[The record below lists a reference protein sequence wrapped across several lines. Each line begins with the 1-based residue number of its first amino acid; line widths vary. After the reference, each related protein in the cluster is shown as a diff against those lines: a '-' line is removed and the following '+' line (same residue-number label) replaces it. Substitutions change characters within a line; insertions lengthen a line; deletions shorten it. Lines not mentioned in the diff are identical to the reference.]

1 MSFITYKYFD
11 TILYLYIYCSMLRNN
26 IKNILKQYLFE
37 SENNQITLT
46 PEKYIN
52 LLEFL
57 SWDGRRI
64 NNVKGY
70 KDKTIVVDGDVDL
83 VGTPVVYLGNVTFNG
98 RVRAENSELKSIQGA
113 IFNNRNGFSYY
124 NTPYYQYILHQQFL
138 KKKGEQ
144 DSKREEGELN
154 DIEDL
159 DKVGLSTLALYQYLI
174 QTEYEEKT
182 PEDSQRL
189 QELYAEKE
197 RREEI
202 EKETEDNENLSELE
216 IIEDEIK
223 EIESSIDVYDLHYEG
238 NHYYLPTFKL
248 LTKEG
253 ESRETWAVGNE
264 YDTSRT
270 AYRMAEDLMDD
281 VGLEG
286 LRQSFVE
293 DYIDEEELKDYFRE
307 SEEDN
312 VRENLEDYFDEDE
325 FEYEDPKVQE
335 RIDEI
340 EELLEDSENLSEEE
354 TDELNEELDELKDSD
369 KTVPESLIDDKVES
383 LVDDLVSDPVALINN
398 YGLELKNFVDMG
410 RLINGMVEAD
420 GYGHTINNYNGEED
434 TVEFNNET
442 YYIFQI
448 DG

>member
-1 MSFITYKYFD
+1 MTTRNIIQNVLRQLIKESEED
-11 TILYLYIYCSMLRNN
+11 TIHISGD
-26 IKNILKQYLFE
+26 
-37 SENNQITLT
+37 
-46 PEKYIN
+46 KYEE
-52 LLEFL
+52 LMKFV
-57 SWDGRRI
+57 SYDGRRI
-64 NNVKGY
+64 NGLKGY
-70 KDKTIVVDGDVDL
+70 KGKTIIVDGNVDL
-83 VGTPVVYLGNVTFNG
+83 VGTPVVYLGNITFNG
-98 RVRAENSELKSIQGA
+98 NVRAENSKLKSIQGA
-113 IFNNRNGFSYY
+113 TFNRKGFSYY
-124 NTPYYQYILHQQFL
+124 NTPYYQYMLHQQFL

-154 DIEDL
+154 DINDL
-159 DKVGLSTLALYQYLI
+159 DKDGLCALALYDYLI
-174 QTEYEEKT
+174 RTEYEEKT
-182 PEDSQRL
+182 PEDTKML
-189 QELYAEKE
+189 EELYAEKE

-216 IIEDEIK
+216 IIEDKIK

-238 NHYYLPTFKL
+238 NHYYLATFKL

-264 YDTSRT
+264 YDTNKT
-270 AYRMAEDLMDD
+270 AYRMAEDLIDD
-281 VGLEG
+281 VGIVG

-325 FEYEDPKVQE
+325 FEYEDPKVQL
-335 RIDEI
+335 RINEI
-340 EELLEDSENLSEEE
+340 QELLEDSENLSEEE

-383 LVDDLVSDPVALINN
+383 LVDDLVSDPIDLINN
-398 YGLELKNFVDMG
+398 YGLELKNFVDM
-410 RLINGMVEAD
+410 RELIKGIVEID
-420 GYGHTINNYNGEED
+420 GYGQTINSYNGGEE

>member
-1 MSFITYKYFD
+1 MNNRNLIKRFIKE
-11 TILYLYIYCSMLRNN
+11 LVL
-26 IKNILKQYLFE
+26 E
-37 SENNQITLT
+37 SENDVVNLT
-46 PEKYIN
+46 ANEYEN
-52 LLEFL
+52 LMNFL
-57 SWDGRRI
+57 DYDGRRI
-64 NNVKGY
+64 NGLKGY
-70 KDKTIVVDGDVDL
+70 KGKTIIVDGNVDL
-83 VGTPVVYLGNVTFNG
+83 VGTPVVYLGNITFNG
-98 RVRAENSELKSIQGA
+98 NVRAENSKLKSIQGA
-113 IFNNRNGFSYY
+113 TFNQKGFSYY

-154 DIEDL
+154 DIDDL
-159 DKVGLSTLALYQYLI
+159 DKDGLCALALYDYLI
-174 QTEYEEKT
+174 RTEYEEKT
-182 PEDSQRL
+182 PEDTKML
-189 QELYAEKE
+189 EELYAEKE

-216 IIEDEIK
+216 IIEDKIK

-238 NHYYLPTFKL
+238 NHYYLATFKL

-253 ESRETWAVGNE
+253 ESSETWAVGNE
-264 YDTSRT
+264 YDTNKT
-270 AYRMAEDLMDD
+270 AYRMAEDLIDD
-281 VGLEG
+281 VGIVG

-325 FEYEDPKVQE
+325 FEYEDPKVQL
-335 RIDEI
+335 RINEI
-340 EELLEDSENLSEEE
+340 QELLEDSENLSEEE

-383 LVDDLVSDPVALINN
+383 LVDDLVSDPINLINN
-398 YGLELKNFVDMG
+398 YGLELKNFVDM
-410 RLINGMVEAD
+410 RELIKGIVEID
-420 GYGHTINNYNGEED
+420 GYGQTINSYDGSEE

>member
-1 MSFITYKYFD
+1 MTTRNIIQNVLRQLIKESEED
-11 TILYLYIYCSMLRNN
+11 TIHISGD
-26 IKNILKQYLFE
+26 
-37 SENNQITLT
+37 
-46 PEKYIN
+46 KYEE
-52 LLEFL
+52 LMKFV
-57 SWDGRRI
+57 SYDGRRI
-64 NNVKGY
+64 NGLKGY
-70 KDKTIVVDGDVDL
+70 KGKTIIVDGNVDL
-83 VGTPVVYLGNVTFNG
+83 VGTPVVYLGNITFNG
-98 RVRAENSELKSIQGA
+98 NVRAENSKLKSIQGA
-113 IFNNRNGFSYY
+113 TFNQKGFSYY

-154 DIEDL
+154 DIDDL
-159 DKVGLSTLALYQYLI
+159 DKDGLCALALYDYLI
-174 QTEYEEKT
+174 RTEYEEKT
-182 PEDSQRL
+182 PEDTKML
-189 QELYAEKE
+189 EELYAEKE

-216 IIEDEIK
+216 IIEDKIK

-238 NHYYLPTFKL
+238 NHYYLATFKL

-253 ESRETWAVGNE
+253 ESSETWAVGNE
-264 YDTSRT
+264 YDTNKT
-270 AYRMAEDLMDD
+270 AYRMAEDLIDD
-281 VGLEG
+281 VGIVG

-325 FEYEDPKVQE
+325 FEYEDPKVQL
-335 RIDEI
+335 RINEI
-340 EELLEDSENLSEEE
+340 QELLEDSENLSEEE

-383 LVDDLVSDPVALINN
+383 LVDDLVSDPINLINN
-398 YGLELKNFVDMG
+398 YGLELKNFVDM
-410 RLINGMVEAD
+410 RELIKGIVEID
-420 GYGHTINNYNGEED
+420 GYGQTINSYNGGEE

>member
-1 MSFITYKYFD
+1 
-11 TILYLYIYCSMLRNN
+11 MLRNN

-270 AYRMAEDLMDD
+270 AYRMVEDLMDD

>member
-46 PEKYIN
+46 SEKYIN

-83 VGTPVVYLGNVTFNG
+83 VGTPVVYLGNITFNG
-98 RVRAENSELKSIQGA
+98 NVRAENSKLKSIQGA
-113 IFNNRNGFSYY
+113 TFNRKGFSYY
-124 NTPYYQYILHQQFL
+124 NTPYYQYMLHQQFL

-154 DIEDL
+154 DINDL
-159 DKVGLSTLALYQYLI
+159 DKDGLCALALYDYLI
-174 QTEYEEKT
+174 RTEYEEKT
-182 PEDSQRL
+182 PEDTKML
-189 QELYAEKE
+189 EELYAEKE

-216 IIEDEIK
+216 IIEDKIK

-264 YDTSRT
+264 YDTNKT
-270 AYRMAEDLMDD
+270 AYRMAEDLIDD
-281 VGLEG
+281 VGIVG

-325 FEYEDPKVQE
+325 FEYEDPKVQL
-335 RIDEI
+335 RINEI
-340 EELLEDSENLSEEE
+340 QELLEDSENLSEEE

-383 LVDDLVSDPVALINN
+383 LVDDLVSDPIDLIKN

-410 RLINGMVEAD
+410 RLINGMVEED

>member
-1 MSFITYKYFD
+1 MTTRNIIQNVLRQLIKESEED
-11 TILYLYIYCSMLRNN
+11 TIHISGD
-26 IKNILKQYLFE
+26 
-37 SENNQITLT
+37 
-46 PEKYIN
+46 KYEE
-52 LLEFL
+52 LMKFV
-57 SWDGRRI
+57 SYDGRRI
-64 NNVKGY
+64 NGLKGY
-70 KDKTIVVDGDVDL
+70 KGKTIIVDGNVDL
-83 VGTPVVYLGNVTFNG
+83 VGTPVVYLGNITFNG
-98 RVRAENSELKSIQGA
+98 NVRAENSKLKSIQGA
-113 IFNNRNGFSYY
+113 TFNRKGFSYY
-124 NTPYYQYILHQQFL
+124 NTPYYQYMLHQQFL

-154 DIEDL
+154 DINDL
-159 DKVGLSTLALYQYLI
+159 DKDGLCALALYDYLI
-174 QTEYEEKT
+174 RTEYEEKT
-182 PEDSQRL
+182 PEDTKML
-189 QELYAEKE
+189 EELYAEKE

-216 IIEDEIK
+216 IIEDKIK

-238 NHYYLPTFKL
+238 NHYYLATFKL

-264 YDTSRT
+264 YDTNKT
-270 AYRMAEDLMDD
+270 AYRMAEDLIDD
-281 VGLEG
+281 VGIVG

-325 FEYEDPKVQE
+325 FEYEDPKVQL
-335 RIDEI
+335 RINEI
-340 EELLEDSENLSEEE
+340 QELLEDSENLSEEE

-383 LVDDLVSDPVALINN
+383 LVDDLVSDPIDLINN
-398 YGLELKNFVDMG
+398 YGLELKNFVDM
-410 RLINGMVEAD
+410 RELIKGIVEID
-420 GYGHTINNYNGEED
+420 GYGQTIYSYNGGEE

>member
-1 MSFITYKYFD
+1 MTTRNIIQNVLRQLIKESEED
-11 TILYLYIYCSMLRNN
+11 TIHISGD
-26 IKNILKQYLFE
+26 
-37 SENNQITLT
+37 
-46 PEKYIN
+46 KYEE
-52 LLEFL
+52 LMKFV
-57 SWDGRRI
+57 SYDGRRI
-64 NNVKGY
+64 NGLKGY
-70 KDKTIVVDGDVDL
+70 KGKTIIVDGNVDL
-83 VGTPVVYLGNVTFNG
+83 VGTPVVYLGNITFNG
-98 RVRAENSELKSIQGA
+98 NVRAENSKLKSIQGA
-113 IFNNRNGFSYY
+113 TFNRKGFSYY
-124 NTPYYQYILHQQFL
+124 NTPYYQYMLHQQFL

-154 DIEDL
+154 DINDL
-159 DKVGLSTLALYQYLI
+159 DKDGLCALALYDYLI
-174 QTEYEEKT
+174 RTEYEEKT
-182 PEDSQRL
+182 PEDTKML
-189 QELYAEKE
+189 EELYAEKE

-216 IIEDEIK
+216 IIEDKIK

-238 NHYYLPTFKL
+238 NHYYLATFKL

-264 YDTSRT
+264 YDTNKT
-270 AYRMAEDLMDD
+270 AYRMAEDLIDD
-281 VGLEG
+281 VGIVG

-325 FEYEDPKVQE
+325 FEYEDPKVQL
-335 RIDEI
+335 RINEI
-340 EELLEDSENLSEEE
+340 QELLEDSENLSEEE

-383 LVDDLVSDPVALINN
+383 LVDDLVSDPIDLINN
-398 YGLELKNFVDMG
+398 YGLELKNFVDM
-410 RLINGMVEAD
+410 RELIKGIVEID
-420 GYGHTINNYNGEED
+420 GYGQTINGYNGGED
-434 TVEFNNET
+434 TIEFNNET

>member
-1 MSFITYKYFD
+1 MTTRNIIQNVLRQLIKESEED
-11 TILYLYIYCSMLRNN
+11 TIHISGD
-26 IKNILKQYLFE
+26 
-37 SENNQITLT
+37 
-46 PEKYIN
+46 KYEE
-52 LLEFL
+52 LMKFV
-57 SWDGRRI
+57 SYDGRRI
-64 NNVKGY
+64 NGLKGY
-70 KDKTIVVDGDVDL
+70 KGKTIIVDDTVDL
-83 VGTPVVYLGNVTFNG
+83 NGTPTTYLGVITFKGSVNVQ
-98 RVRAENSELKSIQGA
+98 NSELKSIQGA
-113 IFNNRNGFSYY
+113 TLNKSALNYY
-124 NTPYYQYILHQQFL
+124 NTPYYQYILQQQFL

-144 DSKREEGELN
+144 ESKREEGELN
-154 DIEDL
+154 DIDDL
-159 DKVGLSTLALYQYLI
+159 DDIGLSTLALYNYLI
-174 QTEYEEKT
+174 RTEYEEKT

-223 EIESSIDVYDLHYEG
+223 EIENSIDVYDLHYEG

-264 YDTSRT
+264 YQTSKT
-270 AYRMAEDLMDD
+270 AYKMAEDLIDD
-281 VGLEG
+281 VGIGG

-325 FEYEDPKVQE
+325 FEYEDLKVQL
-335 RIDEI
+335 RINEI
-340 EELLEDSENLSEEE
+340 QELLEDSENLSEEE
-354 TDELNEELDELKDSD
+354 TDELNEELDDLKDSD

-383 LVDDLVSDPVALINN
+383 LVDDLVSDPVDLIKN

-410 RLINGMVEAD
+410 RLINGMVESD

>member
-1 MSFITYKYFD
+1 MNNRNLIKRFIKE
-11 TILYLYIYCSMLRNN
+11 LVL
-26 IKNILKQYLFE
+26 E
-37 SENNQITLT
+37 SENDVVNLT
-46 PEKYIN
+46 ANEYEN
-52 LLEFL
+52 LMNFL
-57 SWDGRRI
+57 DYDGRRI
-64 NNVKGY
+64 NGLKGY
-70 KDKTIVVDGDVDL
+70 KGKTIIVDGNVDL
-83 VGTPVVYLGNVTFNG
+83 VGTPVVYLGNITFNG
-98 RVRAENSELKSIQGA
+98 NVRAENSKLKSIQGA
-113 IFNNRNGFSYY
+113 TFNQKGFSYY

-154 DIEDL
+154 DIDDL
-159 DKVGLSTLALYQYLI
+159 DKDGLCALALYDYLI
-174 QTEYEEKT
+174 RTEYEEKT
-182 PEDSQRL
+182 PEDTKML
-189 QELYAEKE
+189 EELYAEKE

-216 IIEDEIK
+216 IIEDKIK

-238 NHYYLPTFKL
+238 NHYYLATFKL

-264 YDTSRT
+264 YDTNKT
-270 AYRMAEDLMDD
+270 AYRMAEDLIDD
-281 VGLEG
+281 VGIVG

-325 FEYEDPKVQE
+325 FEYEDPKVQL
-335 RIDEI
+335 RINEI
-340 EELLEDSENLSEEE
+340 QELLEDSENLSEEE

-383 LVDDLVSDPVALINN
+383 LVDDLVSDPIDLINN
-398 YGLELKNFVDMG
+398 YGLELKNFVDM
-410 RLINGMVEAD
+410 RELIKGIVEID
-420 GYGHTINNYNGEED
+420 GYGQTINSYNGGEE

>member
-1 MSFITYKYFD
+1 
-11 TILYLYIYCSMLRNN
+11 MLRNN

-154 DIEDL
+154 DIKDL

-253 ESRETWAVGNE
+253 ESSETWAVGNE

-398 YGLELKNFVDMG
+398 YGLEFKNFVDMG

>member
-1 MSFITYKYFD
+1 MTTRNIIQNVLRQLIKESEED
-11 TILYLYIYCSMLRNN
+11 TIHISGD
-26 IKNILKQYLFE
+26 
-37 SENNQITLT
+37 
-46 PEKYIN
+46 KYEE
-52 LLEFL
+52 LMKFV
-57 SWDGRRI
+57 SYDGRRI
-64 NNVKGY
+64 NGLKGY
-70 KDKTIVVDGDVDL
+70 KGKTIIVDGNVDL
-83 VGTPVVYLGNVTFNG
+83 VGTPVVYLGNITFNG
-98 RVRAENSELKSIQGA
+98 NVRAENSKLKSIQGA
-113 IFNNRNGFSYY
+113 TFNQKGFSYY

-154 DIEDL
+154 DIDDL
-159 DKVGLSTLALYQYLI
+159 DKDGLCALALYDYLI
-174 QTEYEEKT
+174 RTEYEEKT
-182 PEDSQRL
+182 PEDTKML
-189 QELYAEKE
+189 EELYAEKE

-216 IIEDEIK
+216 IIEDKIK

-238 NHYYLPTFKL
+238 NHYYLATFKL

-253 ESRETWAVGNE
+253 ESSETWAVGNE
-264 YDTSRT
+264 YDTNKT
-270 AYRMAEDLMDD
+270 AYRMAEDLIDD
-281 VGLEG
+281 VGIVG

-325 FEYEDPKVQE
+325 FEYEDPKVQL
-335 RIDEI
+335 RINEI
-340 EELLEDSENLSEEE
+340 QELLEDSENLSEEE

-383 LVDDLVSDPVALINN
+383 LVDDLVSDPINLINN
-398 YGLELKNFVDMG
+398 YGLELKNFVDM
-410 RLINGMVEAD
+410 RELIKGIVEID
-420 GYGHTINNYNGEED
+420 GYGQTINSYDGSEE

>member
-1 MSFITYKYFD
+1 MTTRNIIQNVLRQLIKESEED
-11 TILYLYIYCSMLRNN
+11 TIHISGD
-26 IKNILKQYLFE
+26 
-37 SENNQITLT
+37 
-46 PEKYIN
+46 KYEE
-52 LLEFL
+52 LMKFV
-57 SWDGRRI
+57 SYDGRRI
-64 NNVKGY
+64 NGLKGY
-70 KDKTIVVDGDVDL
+70 KGKTIIVDGNVDL
-83 VGTPVVYLGNVTFNG
+83 VGTPVVYLGNITFNG
-98 RVRAENSELKSIQGA
+98 NVRAENSKLKSIQGA
-113 IFNNRNGFSYY
+113 TFNRKGFSYY
-124 NTPYYQYILHQQFL
+124 NTPYYQYMLHQQFL

-154 DIEDL
+154 DINDL
-159 DKVGLSTLALYQYLI
+159 DKDGLCALALYDYLI
-174 QTEYEEKT
+174 RTEYEEKT
-182 PEDSQRL
+182 PEDTKML
-189 QELYAEKE
+189 EELYAEKE

-216 IIEDEIK
+216 IIEDKIK

-238 NHYYLPTFKL
+238 NHYYLATFKL

-264 YDTSRT
+264 YDTNKT
-270 AYRMAEDLMDD
+270 AYRMAEDLIDD
-281 VGLEG
+281 VGIVG

-325 FEYEDPKVQE
+325 FEYEDPKVQL
-335 RIDEI
+335 RINEI
-340 EELLEDSENLSEEE
+340 QELLEDSENLSEEE
-354 TDELNEELDELKDSD
+354 TDELNEELDELKDRD

-383 LVDDLVSDPVALINN
+383 LVDDLVSDPIDLINN
-398 YGLELKNFVDMG
+398 YGLELKNFVDM
-410 RLINGMVEAD
+410 RELIKGIVEID
-420 GYGHTINNYNGEED
+420 GYGQTINGYNGGED
-434 TVEFNNET
+434 TIEFNNET

>member
-1 MSFITYKYFD
+1 
-11 TILYLYIYCSMLRNN
+11 MLRNN

-83 VGTPVVYLGNVTFNG
+83 VGTPVAYLGNVTFNG

-216 IIEDEIK
+216 IIEDKIK

-383 LVDDLVSDPVALINN
+383 LVVDLVSDPVDLIKN

-410 RLINGMVEAD
+410 RLINGMVESD

>member
-1 MSFITYKYFD
+1 MTTRNIIQNVLRQLIKESEED
-11 TILYLYIYCSMLRNN
+11 TIHISGD
-26 IKNILKQYLFE
+26 
-37 SENNQITLT
+37 
-46 PEKYIN
+46 KYEE
-52 LLEFL
+52 LMKFV
-57 SWDGRRI
+57 SYDGRRI
-64 NNVKGY
+64 NGLKGY
-70 KDKTIVVDGDVDL
+70 KGKTIIVDGNVDL
-83 VGTPVVYLGNVTFNG
+83 VGTPVVYLGNITFNG
-98 RVRAENSELKSIQGA
+98 NVRAENSKLKSIQGA
-113 IFNNRNGFSYY
+113 TFNRKGFSYY
-124 NTPYYQYILHQQFL
+124 NTPYYQYMLHQQFL

-154 DIEDL
+154 DINDL
-159 DKVGLSTLALYQYLI
+159 DKDGLCALALYDYLI
-174 QTEYEEKT
+174 RTEYEEKT
-182 PEDSQRL
+182 PEDTKML
-189 QELYAEKE
+189 EELYAEKE

-216 IIEDEIK
+216 IIEDKIK

-238 NHYYLPTFKL
+238 NHYSLPTFKL

-264 YDTSRT
+264 YDTNKT
-270 AYRMAEDLMDD
+270 AYRMAEDLIDD
-281 VGLEG
+281 VGIVG

-325 FEYEDPKVQE
+325 FEYEDPKVQL
-335 RIDEI
+335 RINEI
-340 EELLEDSENLSEEE
+340 QELLEDSENLSEEE

-383 LVDDLVSDPVALINN
+383 LVDDLVSDPIDLINN
-398 YGLELKNFVDMG
+398 YGLELKNFVDM
-410 RLINGMVEAD
+410 RELIKGIVEID
-420 GYGHTINNYNGEED
+420 GYGQTINSYNGGEE

>member
-1 MSFITYKYFD
+1 MTTRNIIQNVLRQLIKESEED
-11 TILYLYIYCSMLRNN
+11 TIHISGD
-26 IKNILKQYLFE
+26 
-37 SENNQITLT
+37 
-46 PEKYIN
+46 KYEE
-52 LLEFL
+52 LMKFV
-57 SWDGRRI
+57 SYDGRRI
-64 NNVKGY
+64 NGLKGY
-70 KDKTIVVDGDVDL
+70 KGKTIIVDGNVDL
-83 VGTPVVYLGNVTFNG
+83 VGTPVVYLGNITFNG
-98 RVRAENSELKSIQGA
+98 NVRAENSKLKSIQGA
-113 IFNNRNGFSYY
+113 TFNQKGFSYY

-144 DSKREEGELN
+144 DSKRKEGELN
-154 DIEDL
+154 DIDDL
-159 DKVGLSTLALYQYLI
+159 DKDGLCTLALYDYLI
-174 QTEYEEKT
+174 RTEYEEKT
-182 PEDSQRL
+182 PEDAKRL
-189 QELYAEKE
+189 EQLYIEKE

-223 EIESSIDVYDLHYEG
+223 EIENSIDVYDLHYEG
-238 NHYYLPTFKL
+238 NHYYLTTFKL

-270 AYRMAEDLMDD
+270 AYRMAEDLIDD
-281 VGLEG
+281 VGIVG

-325 FEYEDPKVQE
+325 FEYEDPKVQL
-335 RIDEI
+335 RINEI
-340 EELLEDSENLSEEE
+340 QELLEDSENLSEEE

-369 KTVPESLIDDKVES
+369 KTVPERLIDDKVES
-383 LVDDLVSDPVALINN
+383 LVDDLVSDPIDLIKN

-410 RLINGMVEAD
+410 RLINGMVEID
-420 GYGHTINNYNGEED
+420 GYGQTINNYNGEED

>member
-1 MSFITYKYFD
+1 MTTRNIIQNVLRQLIKESEED
-11 TILYLYIYCSMLRNN
+11 TIHISGD
-26 IKNILKQYLFE
+26 
-37 SENNQITLT
+37 
-46 PEKYIN
+46 KYEE
-52 LLEFL
+52 LMKFV
-57 SWDGRRI
+57 SYDGRRI
-64 NNVKGY
+64 NGLKGY
-70 KDKTIVVDGDVDL
+70 KGKTIIVDGNVDL
-83 VGTPVVYLGNVTFNG
+83 VGTPVVYLGNITFNG
-98 RVRAENSELKSIQGA
+98 NVRAENSKLKSIQGA
-113 IFNNRNGFSYY
+113 TFNRKGFSYY
-124 NTPYYQYILHQQFL
+124 NTPYYQYMLHQQFL

-154 DIEDL
+154 DINDL
-159 DKVGLSTLALYQYLI
+159 DKDGLCALALYDYLI
-174 QTEYEEKT
+174 RTEYEEKT
-182 PEDSQRL
+182 PEDTKML
-189 QELYAEKE
+189 EELYAEKE

-216 IIEDEIK
+216 IIEDKIK

-238 NHYYLPTFKL
+238 NHYYLATFKL

-264 YDTSRT
+264 YDTNKT
-270 AYRMAEDLMDD
+270 AYRMAEDLIDD
-281 VGLEG
+281 VGIVG

-325 FEYEDPKVQE
+325 FEYEDPKVQL
-335 RIDEI
+335 RINEI
-340 EELLEDSENLSEEE
+340 QELLEDSENLSEEE

-383 LVDDLVSDPVALINN
+383 LVDDLVSDPIDLINN
-398 YGLELKNFVDMG
+398 YGLELKNFVDM
-410 RLINGMVEAD
+410 RELIKGIVEID
-420 GYGHTINNYNGEED
+420 GYGQTINSYDGSEE

>member
-1 MSFITYKYFD
+1 MTTRNIIQNVLRQLIKESEED
-11 TILYLYIYCSMLRNN
+11 TIHISGD
-26 IKNILKQYLFE
+26 
-37 SENNQITLT
+37 
-46 PEKYIN
+46 KYEE
-52 LLEFL
+52 LMKFV
-57 SWDGRRI
+57 SYDGRRI
-64 NNVKGY
+64 NGLKGY
-70 KDKTIVVDGDVDL
+70 KGKTIIVDGNVDL
-83 VGTPVVYLGNVTFNG
+83 VGTPVVYLGNITFNG
-98 RVRAENSELKSIQGA
+98 NVRAENSKLKSIQGA
-113 IFNNRNGFSYY
+113 TFNRKGFSYY
-124 NTPYYQYILHQQFL
+124 NTPYYQYMLHQQFL

-154 DIEDL
+154 DINDL
-159 DKVGLSTLALYQYLI
+159 DKDGLCALALYDYLI
-174 QTEYEEKT
+174 RTEYEEKT
-182 PEDSQRL
+182 PEDTKML
-189 QELYAEKE
+189 EELYAEKE

-216 IIEDEIK
+216 IIEDKIK

-238 NHYYLPTFKL
+238 NHYYLATFKL

-264 YDTSRT
+264 YDTNKT
-270 AYRMAEDLMDD
+270 AYRMAEDLIDD
-281 VGLEG
+281 VGIVG

-325 FEYEDPKVQE
+325 FEYEDPKVQL
-335 RIDEI
+335 RINEI
-340 EELLEDSENLSEEE
+340 QELLEDSENLSEEE

-383 LVDDLVSDPVALINN
+383 LVDDLVSDPIDLINN
-398 YGLELKNFVDMG
+398 YGLELKNFVDM
-410 RLINGMVEAD
+410 RELIKGIVEID
-420 GYGHTINNYNGEED
+420 GYGQTINSYNGVEE

>member
-1 MSFITYKYFD
+1 
-11 TILYLYIYCSMLRNN
+11 MLRNN

-46 PEKYIN
+46 SEKYIN

-383 LVDDLVSDPVALINN
+383 LVDDLVSDPVDLIKN

>member
-1 MSFITYKYFD
+1 MTTRNI
-11 TILYLYIYCSMLRNN
+11 IQNVLRQL
-26 IKNILKQYLFE
+26 IKE
-37 SENNQITLT
+37 SEEDTVHISGD
-46 PEKYIN
+46 KYEE
-52 LLEFL
+52 LMKFV
-57 SWDGRRI
+57 SYDGRRI
-64 NNVKGY
+64 NGLKGY
-70 KDKTIVVDGDVDL
+70 KGKTIIVDGPVDL
-83 VGTPVVYLGNVTFNG
+83 AATPTTYLGTVTFNG
-98 RVRAENSELKSIQGA
+98 TVTLQNSQLKSIQGA
-113 IFNNRNGFSYY
+113 TFNRAGLSYY
-124 NTPYYQYILHQQFL
+124 NTPYYQYVLHQQFL
-138 KKKGEQ
+138 KKKSEQ

-154 DIEDL
+154 DIDDL
-159 DKVGLSTLALYQYLI
+159 DDIGLSTLALYDYLI
-174 QTEYEEKT
+174 RTEYEEKT

-197 RREEI
+197 RLEEI
-202 EKETEDNENLSELE
+202 ERETEDDENLTELRA
-216 IIEDEIK
+216 IDV
-223 EIESSIDVYDLHYEG
+223 EIEEIENRIDVYDLHYEG

-248 LTKEG
+248 LTKDG

-264 YDTSRT
+264 YKTDKT
-270 AYRMAEDLMDD
+270 AYRMAEDLIDD
-281 VGLEG
+281 VGIDG

-293 DYIDEEELKDYFRE
+293 NYIDEEELKDYFRE

-340 EELLEDSENLSEEE
+340 QELLEDSENLSEEE
-354 TDELNEELDELKDSD
+354 YDELNEELDELKDSD

-383 LVDDLVSDPVALINN
+383 LVDDLVSDPVELIKN
-398 YGLELKNFVDMG
+398 YGLELQNFVDMG
-410 RLINGMVEAD
+410 ALIKGMVEED
-420 GYGHTINNYNGEED
+420 GYGHTINNYNGNEE

>member
-1 MSFITYKYFD
+1 MTTRNI
-11 TILYLYIYCSMLRNN
+11 IQNVLRQL
-26 IKNILKQYLFE
+26 IKE
-37 SENNQITLT
+37 SEEDTVHISGD
-46 PEKYIN
+46 KYEE
-52 LLEFL
+52 LMKFV
-57 SWDGRRI
+57 SYDGRRI
-64 NNVKGY
+64 NGLKGY
-70 KDKTIVVDGDVDL
+70 KGKTIIVDGPVDL
-83 VGTPVVYLGNVTFNG
+83 VGTPVVYLGNITFNG
-98 RVRAENSELKSIQGA
+98 NVRAENSKLKSIQGA
-113 IFNNRNGFSYY
+113 TFNQKGFSYY

-154 DIEDL
+154 DIDNL
-159 DKVGLSTLALYQYLI
+159 DDIGLSTLALYDYLI
-174 QTEYEEKT
+174 RTEYEEKT
-182 PEDSQRL
+182 PEDTKML
-189 QELYAEKE
+189 EELYAEKE

-216 IIEDEIK
+216 IIEDKIQ

-264 YDTSRT
+264 YQTSKT
-270 AYRMAEDLMDD
+270 AYEMAEDLMDD
-281 VGLEG
+281 VGIDG

-340 EELLEDSENLSEEE
+340 QELLEDSENLSEEE
-354 TDELNEELDELKDSD
+354 YDELNEELDELKDSD

-383 LVDDLVSDPVALINN
+383 LLDDLVSDPMELIKN
-398 YGLELKNFVDMG
+398 YGLELQNFVDMG
-410 RLINGMVEAD
+410 RLINGMIEED

-434 TVEFNNET
+434 TVEFNNKT

>member
-1 MSFITYKYFD
+1 MTTRNIIQNVLRQLIKESEED
-11 TILYLYIYCSMLRNN
+11 TIHISGD
-26 IKNILKQYLFE
+26 
-37 SENNQITLT
+37 
-46 PEKYIN
+46 KYEE
-52 LLEFL
+52 LMKFV
-57 SWDGRRI
+57 SYDGRRI
-64 NNVKGY
+64 NGLKGY
-70 KDKTIVVDGDVDL
+70 KGKTIIVDGNVDL
-83 VGTPVVYLGNVTFNG
+83 VGTPVVYLGNITFNG
-98 RVRAENSELKSIQGA
+98 NVRAENSKLKSIQGA
-113 IFNNRNGFSYY
+113 TFNRKGFSYY
-124 NTPYYQYILHQQFL
+124 NTPYYQYMLHQQFL

-154 DIEDL
+154 DINDL
-159 DKVGLSTLALYQYLI
+159 DKDGLCALALYDYLI
-174 QTEYEEKT
+174 RTEYEEKT
-182 PEDSQRL
+182 PEDTKML
-189 QELYAEKE
+189 EELYAEKE

-216 IIEDEIK
+216 IIEDKIK

-238 NHYYLPTFKL
+238 NHYYLATFKL

-264 YDTSRT
+264 YDTNKT
-270 AYRMAEDLMDD
+270 AYRMAEDLIDD
-281 VGLEG
+281 VGIVG

-325 FEYEDPKVQE
+325 FEYEDPKVQL
-335 RIDEI
+335 RINEI
-340 EELLEDSENLSEEE
+340 QELLEDSENLSEEE

-383 LVDDLVSDPVALINN
+383 LVDDLVSDPINLINN
-398 YGLELKNFVDMG
+398 YGLELKNFVDM
-410 RLINGMVEAD
+410 RELIKGIVEID
-420 GYGHTINNYNGEED
+420 GYGQTINSYDGSEE

>member
-1 MSFITYKYFD
+1 MNNRNLIKRFIKE
-11 TILYLYIYCSMLRNN
+11 LVL
-26 IKNILKQYLFE
+26 E
-37 SENNQITLT
+37 SENDVVNLT
-46 PEKYIN
+46 ANEYEN
-52 LLEFL
+52 LMNFL
-57 SWDGRRI
+57 DYDGRRI
-64 NNVKGY
+64 NGLKGY
-70 KDKTIVVDGDVDL
+70 KGKTIIVDGNVDL
-83 VGTPVVYLGNVTFNG
+83 VGTPVVYLGNITFNG
-98 RVRAENSELKSIQGA
+98 NVRAENSKLKSIQGA
-113 IFNNRNGFSYY
+113 TFNRKGFSYY
-124 NTPYYQYILHQQFL
+124 NTPYYQYMLHQQFL

-154 DIEDL
+154 DINDL
-159 DKVGLSTLALYQYLI
+159 DKDGLCALALYDYLI
-174 QTEYEEKT
+174 RTEYEEKT
-182 PEDSQRL
+182 PEDAKRL
-189 QELYAEKE
+189 EQLYIEKE

-238 NHYYLPTFKL
+238 NHYYLATFKL

-264 YDTSRT
+264 YDTNKT
-270 AYRMAEDLMDD
+270 AYRMAEDLIDD
-281 VGLEG
+281 VGIVG

-325 FEYEDPKVQE
+325 FEYEDPKVQL
-335 RIDEI
+335 RINEI
-340 EELLEDSENLSEEE
+340 QELLEDSENLSEEE

-383 LVDDLVSDPVALINN
+383 LVDDLVSDPIDLINN
-398 YGLELKNFVDMG
+398 YGLELKNFVDM
-410 RLINGMVEAD
+410 RELIKGIVEID
-420 GYGHTINNYNGEED
+420 GYGQTINGYNGGED
-434 TVEFNNET
+434 TIEFNNET

>member
-1 MSFITYKYFD
+1 MTTRNIIQNVLRQLIKESEED
-11 TILYLYIYCSMLRNN
+11 TIHISGD
-26 IKNILKQYLFE
+26 
-37 SENNQITLT
+37 
-46 PEKYIN
+46 KYEE
-52 LLEFL
+52 LMKFV
-57 SWDGRRI
+57 SYDGRRI
-64 NNVKGY
+64 NGLKGY
-70 KDKTIVVDGDVDL
+70 KGKTIIVDGNVDL
-83 VGTPVVYLGNVTFNG
+83 VGTPVVYLGNITFNG
-98 RVRAENSELKSIQGA
+98 NVRAENSKLKSIQGA
-113 IFNNRNGFSYY
+113 TFNRKGFSYY
-124 NTPYYQYILHQQFL
+124 NTPYYQYMLHQQFL

-154 DIEDL
+154 DINDL
-159 DKVGLSTLALYQYLI
+159 DKDGLCALALYDYLI
-174 QTEYEEKT
+174 RTEYEEKT
-182 PEDSQRL
+182 PEDTKML
-189 QELYAEKE
+189 EELYAEKE

-216 IIEDEIK
+216 IIEDKIK

-238 NHYYLPTFKL
+238 NHYYLATFKL

-270 AYRMAEDLMDD
+270 AYRMAEDLIDD
-281 VGLEG
+281 VGIVG

-325 FEYEDPKVQE
+325 FEYEDPKVQL
-335 RIDEI
+335 RINEI
-340 EELLEDSENLSEEE
+340 QELLEDSENLSEEE

-383 LVDDLVSDPVALINN
+383 LVDDLVSDPIDLINN
-398 YGLELKNFVDMG
+398 YGLELKNFVDM
-410 RLINGMVEAD
+410 RELIKGIVEID
-420 GYGHTINNYNGEED
+420 GYGQTINGYNGGED
-434 TVEFNNET
+434 TIEFNNET